1 MADVAIVD
9 WKHPFTQNRVP
20 NMPNPLIE
28 RTKDEFLRIFGG
40 KPEVAVMAPGR
51 VNLIG
56 EHTDYNEGFVLPAAV
71 DRGTALAGE
80 ARDDRKVVLYSA
92 DYRQQ
97 AEFSLDSLFP
107 DPARRWADYVK
118 GVADQLQR
126 GGFHLKGFRA
136 VLKGDLPRGAGLSSS
151 ASLEVAAAVFFQKTS
166 GLSIPDLEL
175 VKAAQAA
182 ENAFVGVQCGI
193 MDPFASHLGKAGR
206 ALFLDCRSLEHQW
219 APVPPGWTLAVC
231 DSGVERTLAGSA
243 YNERRR
249 QCEEGVR
256 ALAVGIPHAK
266 SLRDISLCDIEK
278 HGNLLGPVVLRRC
291 RHVVSENQRVL
302 DMVEALKDGRLE
314 RVKVLMEES
323 HESLRDDY
331 GVSCPE
337 LDLLVELAR
346 NQPGLS
352 GSRMTGAGFGGC
364 TLHLVKDGAWEAFK
378 AVMQEGYEKKTGIK
392 PGVYAFRAAD
402 GAKILNG
409 G

>member
-1 MADVAIVD
+1 MSS
-9 WKHPFTQNRVP
+9 
-20 NMPNPLIE
+20 PLIE
-28 RTKDEFLRIFGG
+28 QTKDAFLQTFGG
-40 KPEVAVMAPGR
+40 KADVAVMAPGR

-80 ARDDRKVVLYSA
+80 ARDDRKAVLYSA
-92 DYRQQ
+92 DYRDQ
-97 AEFSLDSLFP
+97 AEFSLDSLSP
-107 DPARRWADYVK
+107 DPAHRWADYVK
-118 GVADQLQR
+118 GVADQLQKR
-126 GGFHLKGFRA
+126 GFRLKGFRA
-136 VLKGDLPRGAGLSSS
+136 ALKGDLPRGAGLSSS
-151 ASLEVAAAVFFQKTS
+151 ASLEVAAAVFFQKIS
-166 GLSIPDLEL
+166 GFSIPDLDL

-182 ENAFVGVQCGI
+182 ENAFVGVQCGV
-193 MDPFASHLGKAGR
+193 MDQFASHLGRAGH

-231 DSGVERTLAGSA
+231 DSGVARTLAGSA

-256 ALAVGIPHAK
+256 ALAVRLPHVK
-266 SLRDISLCDIEK
+266 SLRDVSLCDIEK
-278 HGNLLGPVVLRRC
+278 YGNLLDPLVLRRC

-346 NQPGLS
+346 NRPGVS

-364 TLHLVKDGAWEAFK
+364 TLHLVKEGDWEPFK
-378 AVMQEGYEKKTGIK
+378 AAMLEGYGRKTGKK
-392 PGVYAFRAAD
+392 PGVYAFRASD
-402 GAKILNG
+402 GAKFLNA
-409 G
+409 